1 MKLIF
6 TSTLLMMGII
16 ALTTVWFVSL
26 LKPTSTVAFVFF
38 AVWLTFPYATM
49 SVALILLRHKHNA
62 YFHRYIVAAIVSIVG
77 ILFLADTIFW
87 HADAQGAITVLITPI
102 LQAGA
107 LGLLLLVAWLVSK
120 NA

>member
-1 MKLIF
+1 MA
-6 TSTLLMMGII
+6 II
-16 ALTTVWFVSL
+16 ACITVWFVSM

-38 AVWLTFPYATM
+38 AVWLTSPYATM
-49 SVALILLRHKHNA
+49 SVALILLRHKYNA
-62 YFHRYIVAAIVSIVG
+62 YFHRYIVAAIVSIGG
-77 ILFLADTIFW
+77 ILLLTDTIFW
-87 HADAQGAITVLITPI
+87 HADAQGAIAVLITPI